1 MMCTWYRGLGSATT
15 KEENISPQPVIYD
28 EPNQTT
34 YVNLKKNYE
43 QVCKKSLLHV
53 YNYIIGQKN
62 HGRKT
67 YM

>member
-34 YVNLKKNYE
+34 YVN
-43 QVCKKSLLHV
+43 
-53 YNYIIGQKN
+53 
-62 HGRKT
+62 
-67 YM
+67 